1 MQIRTGPSAI
11 SARRLWLLALT
22 ASAVLLPACMQPGG
36 AARGPFPA
44 FAEYEDRQ
52 VRRVEFIG
60 ELQLPVDSLER
71 VIVTRPTRCW
81 LLFLPVCLPF
91 DIGRDEYRLS
101 LDELSRD
108 VARLDLYYRDHGY
121 YGTRIAPSV
130 DPLRDDEVTVRFAI
144 APGDQ
149 VVLTDLEIEGVEEVL
164 DSAAVA
170 NIVQLRVGE
179 PFRRI
184 GFLRTA
190 DTLNTELL
198 ARGHAY
204 SEVLRNYA
212 LDTIADVAQ
221 AQFIALPGPL
231 VEVDTIMFAGVDRL
245 SERTLRRQI
254 ALREGEL
261 LRVPLLSQSQR
272 NLYDLQMVSF
282 ASLEI
287 APDSLQRDE
296 DMNTA
301 SVLVRIVEAPQ
312 YVVDA
317 AVGIGTVDCVRT
329 EARYRDRNFLGGG
342 RSLEVNGMLSKIG
355 VGSPLDWGLE
365 SSVCGGAKTP
375 TIGVREDILEYLNYR
390 VAADFQQP
398 RLLNTRT
405 ELGVGAHWHR
415 LTELNAYMR
424 ESVGGDVALSRDIGR
439 NKLLNVN
446 FGVEHGRTLANPVVF
461 CIGFDICS
469 SEDVDELERY
479 RWSNVLAVN
488 SFWDARQTEGGITRG
503 FFLRGAIDWTSP
515 VILSDNDFLR
525 VLGEGSIYRP
535 LRPGWVL
542 AGNLRLGSFLQGRL
556 GAETDAYIPPER
568 RFYAGGPNSVRGFRR
583 NALGPTAYVWTEVE
597 NSEGVIVNDTI
608 PSAVGGTQMVVS
620 SIEMRMPSPVFSDYF
635 RLAAFVDAGQV
646 WARGSQVY
654 GLGDI
659 RVTPGLGLRIATPV
673 GPMRLD
679 VAYNGYPPP
688 RGPLYRVQQGTGD
701 LIQEDDA
708 HIPFDDRSFW
718 QRLEVSFAVGQA
730 F

>member
-1 MQIRTGPSAI
+1 MQTRTGPSATP
-11 SARRLWLLALT
+11 ARRLWLLALV

-60 ELQLPVDSLER
+60 DLLLPVDSLER

-81 LLFLPVCLPF
+81 LLFLPVCLPIGN
-91 DIGRDEYRLS
+91 IGRDEYRLN

-121 YGTRIAPSV
+121 HGTRIAPSV
-130 DPLRDDEVTVRFAI
+130 DPVGDDEVAVRFAI

-149 VVLTDLEIEGVEEVL
+149 VVLTELEIEGVEEVL
-164 DSAAVA
+164 DSATVA
-170 NIVQLRVGE
+170 SIVQLRVGE

-190 DTLNTELL
+190 DTINTALL

-221 AQFIALPGPL
+221 AQFIALPGPP
-231 VEVDTIMFAGVDRL
+231 VEVDTIIFAGVDRL

-254 ALREGEL
+254 ALSEGEL
-261 LRVPLLSQSQR
+261 LRVPLLAQSQR

-301 SVLVRIVEAPQ
+301 TVLARIVEAPQ

-317 AVGIGTVDCVRT
+317 AVGLGTVDCLRT

-365 SSVCGGAKTP
+365 SSVCGGAKAP
-375 TIGVREDILEYLNYR
+375 TLGVREDILEYLNYR

-405 ELGVGAHWHR
+405 ELGVGAHWYR

-488 SFWDARQTEGGITRG
+488 SFWDARRTEGAVTSG
-503 FFLRGAIDWTSP
+503 FYLRGAIDWTSP

-525 VLGEGSIYRP
+525 FQGEGAYYRP

-542 AGNLRLGSFLQGRL
+542 AGNLRLGTFLQGRL

-597 NSEGVIVNDTI
+597 GEADTI
-608 PSAVGGTQMVVS
+608 PSAVGGTQMVVTNV
-620 SIEMRMPSPVFSDYF
+620 EMRMPSPLYSDYF

-646 WARGSQVY
+646 WARGSELY
-654 GLGDI
+654 GLGDV
-659 RVTPGLGLRIATPV
+659 RVTPGVGVRIATPV

-679 VAYNGYPPP
+679 VAYNGYPPA
-688 RGPLYRVQQGTGD
+688 RGPLYRVEAGTGD
-701 LIQEDDA
+701 LIQVDDA
-708 HIPFDDRSFW
+708 HVPPDDRSFW